1 MKISNLIYL
10 DNNATTPID
19 ERVLNEMLPFFTD
32 YFGNSSSIH
41 HFGEIIN
48 KCVVKA
54 REQVATLLGASP
66 KEIIFTSGATEGINL
81 GLKGAA
87 FANQHKG
94 KHIVTCKSEHKAVLD
109 TCQYLEQIGFD
120 VTYLPVGRDGI
131 IDIEEFKSVLTTHT
145 ILVSI
150 MWVNN
155 ETGVI
160 QPIEEIIEHTH
171 NNGSLFFTDATQ
183 AVGKIPINVCE
194 LDIDL
199 LSFSAHKFYG
209 PKGIGGLYMKK
220 GINLDTQT
228 HGGGHEFGLRS
239 GTSNVPGIIGL
250 GKACE
255 IAFDDMTDNTKK
267 IVNLRDSLETEL
279 LKINGAFVNGNIS
292 NRLFNTLNLYL
303 PNFDA
308 NFFINIHKNVAVSN
322 GSACTAA
329 LIQPSHVLLAM
340 GLSENEALGSVRI
353 SFGKMNNLNDTK
365 EIIKM
370 INLFVQE

>member
-1 MKISNLIYL
+1 MTLGNLIYL

-19 ERVLNEMLPFFTD
+19 ERVLNEMLPYYTD

-48 KCVVKA
+48 KGVAKA
-54 REQVATLLGASP
+54 REQVAALLGASP

-94 KHIVTCKSEHKAVLD
+94 KHIVTCKTEHKAVLD

-131 IDIEEFKSVLTTHT
+131 IDIEEFKSVLTPHT

-160 QPIEEIIEHTH
+160 QPIEEIIELTH
-171 NNGSLFFTDATQ
+171 KTGSLFFTDATQ
-183 AVGKIPINVCE
+183 AVGKIPINVYE

-209 PKGIGGLYMKK
+209 PKGIGGLYVKK
-220 GINLDTQT
+220 GINLITQT

-255 IAFDDMTDNTKK
+255 IAFEDMADNTKK
-267 IVNLRDSLETEL
+267 IVNLRDSLENEL

-308 NFFINIHKNVAVSN
+308 NFFINIHKNVAISN

-353 SFGKMNNLNDTK
+353 SFGKKNNLNDIR

>member
-1 MKISNLIYL
+1 MDNLIYL

-19 ERVLNEMLPFFTD
+19 EKVLDEMMPYFTD

-41 HFGEIIN
+41 YFGETIN
-48 KCVVKA
+48 KGVLKA
-54 REQVATLLGASP
+54 REQVSALLGTSP

-94 KHIVTCKSEHKAVLD
+94 KHIITCETEHKAVLD
-109 TCQYLEQIGFD
+109 TCHYLEQIGFD
-120 VTYLPVGRDGI
+120 VTYLSVERDGL
-131 IDIEEFKSVLTTHT
+131 IDIEKLRVSLRNDT

-160 QPIEEIIEHTH
+160 QPIEEIIELTH
-171 NNGSLFFTDATQ
+171 KNGSLFFTDATQ
-183 AVGKIPINVCE
+183 AVGKIPIDVYE
-194 LDIDL
+194 LEIDI

-209 PKGIGGLYMKK
+209 PKGIGGFYVKK
-220 GINLDTQT
+220 GINLDAQT

-255 IAFDDMTDNTKK
+255 VAFDDMTDNTEK
-267 IVNLRDSLETEL
+267 IVNLRDSLENEL
-279 LKINGAFVNGNIS
+279 LKINGAFVNGNIR
-292 NRLFNTLNLYL
+292 NRLFNTLNVCL

-308 NFFINIHKNVAVSN
+308 NFFINTHRNIAISN

-340 GLSENEALGSVRI
+340 GLSENEALGSIRI
-353 SFGKMNNLNDTK
+353 SFGKMNKLSDIK

-370 INLFVQE
+370 IYLFIQE